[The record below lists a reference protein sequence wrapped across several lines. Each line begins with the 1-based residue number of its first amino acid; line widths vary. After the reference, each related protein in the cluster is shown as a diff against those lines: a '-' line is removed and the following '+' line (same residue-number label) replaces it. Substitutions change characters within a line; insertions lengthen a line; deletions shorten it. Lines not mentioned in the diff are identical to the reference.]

1 MNAKQRAIRAGIRQA
16 KRTGTAFKMVTL
28 GSYNEPNP
36 VDEKSVKAK
45 IEAEYKKPH
54 PDKRKIKHLKSKI
67 A

>member
-36 VDEKSVKAK
+36 VNEKSVKAK

-54 PDKRKIKHLKSKI
+54 PDKRKLRRLKASI